1 MTQDS
6 IFSDKR
12 NHFCLRTGI
21 HVCKTALTHTHI
33 QMLAHFSLD
42 GDDYEIKDNWQ
53 TQGEQAL
60 SCDHYTSELVRFC
73 GKNSIWNKGHQAAGA
88 KIARSQVPRP
98 SGCRCNEDKL
108 ARSAGLPRL
117 TIYDSATNNETP
129 PRPHRH
135 RPQRH
140 HSHRWHHLPAKY
152 TNN

>member
-1 MTQDS
+1 MTKEI
-6 IFSDKR
+6 IFVYAR
-12 NHFCLRTGI
+12 AYTCARPHF
-21 HVCKTALTHTHI
+21 HTHI

-129 PRPHRH
+129 PRPPPRH

-140 HSHRWHHLPAKY
+140 HSHRWHQLPAK
-152 TNN
+152 